1 MIQERILL
9 LMKAQGMTPTQF
21 ADEIGI
27 QRSSISH
34 ILSGRNNP
42 SLDVILKILG
52 RFKEIDS
59 NWLILGKGNLLKE
72 RDLDNSPTLFN
83 LDEDEEIIDKNL
95 KEIDLEEEEKEKEKE
110 IKTNNIEIQENI
122 IAMQNPNSQR
132 SISKI
137 IILYNDN
144 SYEELV
150 KN

>member
-95 KEIDLEEEEKEKEKE
+95 KEIDLKEEEKEKE

-122 IAMQNPNSQR
+122 ITMQNTNSQR

>member
-95 KEIDLEEEEKEKEKE
+95 KEINLKEEEKE

-122 IAMQNPNSQR
+122 IAIQNTNSQR

-144 SYEELV
+144 SYEELI

>member
-95 KEIDLEEEEKEKEKE
+95 KEINLKEEEKEKE

>member
-1 MIQERILL
+1 
-9 LMKAQGMTPTQF
+9 MTPTQF

-52 RFKEIDS
+52 RFKEVDS

-95 KEIDLEEEEKEKEKE
+95 KEINLKEEEKEKE

-122 IAMQNPNSQR
+122 IAMQNTNSQR

>member
-52 RFKEIDS
+52 RFKEVDS

-95 KEIDLEEEEKEKEKE
+95 KEINLKEEEIEKE

-122 IAMQNPNSQR
+122 IAMQNTNSQR

>member
-52 RFKEIDS
+52 RFKEVDS

-95 KEIDLEEEEKEKEKE
+95 KEINLKEEEKEKE

-122 IAMQNPNSQR
+122 IAMQNTNSQR

>member
-27 QRSSISH
+27 QRSSVSH

-95 KEIDLEEEEKEKEKE
+95 KEIDLKEEEKEKE

-122 IAMQNPNSQR
+122 IAMQNTNSQR

>member
-42 SLDVILKILG
+42 SLDIVLKILG

-95 KEIDLEEEEKEKEKE
+95 KEIDLEEEEKEKE

-122 IAMQNPNSQR
+122 IAMQNTNSQR

>member
-42 SLDVILKILG
+42 SLDVIIKILS

-95 KEIDLEEEEKEKEKE
+95 KEINLKEEEKEKE

-122 IAMQNPNSQR
+122 IAIQNTNSQR

>member
-1 MIQERILL
+1 
-9 LMKAQGMTPTQF
+9 
-21 ADEIGI
+21 
-27 QRSSISH
+27 
-34 ILSGRNNP
+34 
-42 SLDVILKILG
+42 
-52 RFKEIDS
+52 
-59 NWLILGKGNLLKE
+59 LKE

-95 KEIDLEEEEKEKEKE
+95 KEIDLEEEEKEKE

-122 IAMQNPNSQR
+122 IAMQNTNSQR

>member
-95 KEIDLEEEEKEKEKE
+95 KEIDLEEEEKEKE

-122 IAMQNPNSQR
+122 IAMQNTNSQR

>member
-9 LMKAQGMTPTQF
+9 LMKAQGMTSTQF

-95 KEIDLEEEEKEKEKE
+95 KEINLKEEEKEKE

-122 IAMQNPNSQR
+122 IAMQNTNSQR

>member
-95 KEIDLEEEEKEKEKE
+95 KEIDLEEEEKE

>member
-95 KEIDLEEEEKEKEKE
+95 KEIDLEEEEKE

-122 IAMQNPNSQR
+122 IAIQNPNSQR

>member
-1 MIQERILL
+1 
-9 LMKAQGMTPTQF
+9 MTPTQF

-95 KEIDLEEEEKEKEKE
+95 KEINLKEEEKEKE

-122 IAMQNPNSQR
+122 IAMQNTNSQR

>member
-95 KEIDLEEEEKEKEKE
+95 KEIDLEEEEKEKE

-122 IAMQNPNSQR
+122 IAMQNTNSQR
-132 SISKI
+132 TISKI

>member
-95 KEIDLEEEEKEKEKE
+95 KEINLKEEEKEKE

-122 IAMQNPNSQR
+122 IAIQNTNSQR

>member
-95 KEIDLEEEEKEKEKE
+95 KEIDLKEEEKEKE

-122 IAMQNPNSQR
+122 IAMQNTNSQR

>member
-95 KEIDLEEEEKEKEKE
+95 KEIDLEEEEKEKE

>member
-72 RDLDNSPTLFN
+72 KEVDKYPTLFN

-95 KEIDLEEEEKEKEKE
+95 KEIDLDEEEKE
-110 IKTNNIEIQENI
+110 IKSNNIEIQENI
-122 IAMQNPNSQR
+122 IALQNTNSQR

>member
-95 KEIDLEEEEKEKEKE
+95 KEIDLKEEEKEKE

-122 IAMQNPNSQR
+122 IAIQNTNSQR

>member
-95 KEIDLEEEEKEKEKE
+95 KEIDLEEEEKE

-122 IAMQNPNSQR
+122 IAMQNTNSQR

>member
-83 LDEDEEIIDKNL
+83 LDEDEEIIDSNL
-95 KEIDLEEEEKEKEKE
+95 KEIELEEVEKVV
-110 IKTNNIEIQENI
+110 IQ
-122 IAMQNPNSQR
+122 QNPNSQR

>member
-95 KEIDLEEEEKEKEKE
+95 KEIDLKEEEKE

-122 IAMQNPNSQR
+122 IAMQNTNSQR

>member
-95 KEIDLEEEEKEKEKE
+95 KEINLKEEEKEKE

-122 IAMQNPNSQR
+122 IAMQNTNSQR

>member
-95 KEIDLEEEEKEKEKE
+95 KEIDLEEEEKEKE

-122 IAMQNPNSQR
+122 IAIQNTNSQR